1 MAACGAATVSTRS
14 EHALEH
20 LLGRERADRFE
31 VRSRARTVVP
41 GAAQQLDQRRVAQR
55 LIPEC
60 DTASGMDH
68 GAGGARLGRELGDQ
82 ARLPGAGVTAHEQG
96 AAGARGYTRTEV
108 AQQGQLR
115 FPPDEKRRG
124 RRRKHW
130 GPLSSLAELAQ
141 EP

>member
-1 MAACGAATVSTRS
+1 MVSRHLLPTRHDETDRPARDVADEHRQDLACPPVGPVEIFEDEDGGMWRRDGVDQR

-31 VRSRARTVVP
+31 VRSRARTMVP

-68 GAGGARLGRELGDQ
+68 DA
-82 ARLPGAGVTAHEQG
+82 
-96 AAGARGYTRTEV
+96 
-108 AQQGQLR
+108 
-115 FPPDEKRRG
+115 G
-124 RRRKHW
+124 RRAPR
-130 GPLSSLAELAQ
+130 SRAR
-141 EP
+141 